1 MRWRNAKSGAWRR
14 EYSIETEKYGREYT
28 SQRST
33 KENRR
38 PTVSWDD
45 VWMKGHRSWK
55 KHRIKQ
61 YKTAYARP
69 PQEPVS
75 PSLPFQK
82 VLYIGRSTESHTY
95 GQYYTVLESSFHW
108 IKSVG
113 FVVWV
118 TTNDYPDTTDTDFC
132 YEFIPK
138 EFITNFKII

>member
-33 KENRR
+33 RENRR

-45 VWMKGHRSWK
+45 VWMKEHRSWK
-55 KHRIKQ
+55 KYRLKQ
-61 YKTAYARP
+61 YKAAYARP

-75 PSLPFQK
+75 PTLPLQK
-82 VLYIGRSTESHTY
+82 VLYVGRSTESHTY

-108 IKSVG
+108 IKSLG

-118 TTNDYPDTTDTDFC
+118 TTNDYPNTTDTDFC
-132 YEFIPK
+132 YEFKPK